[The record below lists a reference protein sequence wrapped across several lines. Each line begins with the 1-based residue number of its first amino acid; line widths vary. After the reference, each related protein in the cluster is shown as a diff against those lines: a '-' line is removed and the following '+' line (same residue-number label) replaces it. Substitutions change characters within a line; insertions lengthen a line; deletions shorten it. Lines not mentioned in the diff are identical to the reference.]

1 MDVCLE
7 RGACVGFLSGL
18 CVKRVVTEKPGES
31 VGKAGDMSRNVYDAT
46 AVNEYERP
54 IAVYVRVS
62 TEKQELDNQLVLIEG
77 WLKSHGL
84 QADYRFIEQP
94 VSGGEDERPQFLALW
109 EKIERGE
116 VKTVVVAE
124 LSRLSRRMPTLVNF
138 LYKCIERGVTVVS
151 LREEWL
157 ANALKNKMFRPI
169 VIAML
174 STLYELERQMISERT
189 KAGLERAKREGK
201 HVGRPPKLSAK
212 EQKKIMELYS
222 LGVPIARI
230 ARQLGVSRS
239 TVKRYIIML
248 QKRGKQ

>member
-1 MDVCLE
+1 
-7 RGACVGFLSGL
+7 
-18 CVKRVVTEKPGES
+18 
-31 VGKAGDMSRNVYDAT
+31 
-46 AVNEYERP
+46 
-54 IAVYVRVS
+54 
-62 TEKQELDNQLVLIEG
+62 
-77 WLKSHGL
+77 
-84 QADYRFIEQP
+84 
-94 VSGGEDERPQFLALW
+94 
-109 EKIERGE
+109 
-116 VKTVVVAE
+116 
-124 LSRLSRRMPTLVNF
+124 
-138 LYKCIERGVTVVS
+138 
-151 LREEWL
+151 
-157 ANALKNKMFRPI
+157 MFRPI

>member
-1 MDVCLE
+1 MDVCLKCGS
-7 RGACVGFLSGL
+7 RVSFLSQL
-18 CVKRVVTEKPGES
+18 CVKRVVAENLEENM
-31 VGKAGDMSRNVYDAT
+31 GKAGDMSKNVYDVT
-46 AVNEYERP
+46 VENEYERP

-62 TEKQELDNQLVLIEG
+62 TEKQELDNQLVLIES
-77 WLKSHGL
+77 WLKAHGL

-94 VSGGEDERPQFLALW
+94 MSGGEDERPEFLALW
-109 EKIERGE
+109 EKIDRGE
-116 VKTVVVAE
+116 VKTLVVAE

-222 LGVPIARI
+222 MGVPISRI
-230 ARQLGVSRS
+230 ASQLGVSRS

>member
-1 MDVCLE
+1 M
-7 RGACVGFLSGL
+7 
-18 CVKRVVTEKPGES
+18 TEKPEETKES
-31 VGKAGDMSRNVYDAT
+31 IGKAEDISKNVYDIT
-46 AVNEYERP
+46 AMNEYERP

-62 TEKQELDNQLVLIEG
+62 TEKQELDNQLVLIES
-77 WLKSHGL
+77 WLKAHGL

-94 VSGGEDERPQFLALW
+94 MSGGEDERPQFLALW
-109 EKIERGE
+109 EKIDKGE
-116 VKTVVVAE
+116 IKTLVVAE

-138 LYKCIERGVTVVS
+138 LYKCVERDVTVVS

-201 HVGRPPKLSAK
+201 HVGRPPKLSVK

-222 LGVPIARI
+222 MGVPISRI
-230 ARQLGVSRS
+230 ASQLGVSRS
-239 TVKRYIIML
+239 TVKRYIIMS

>member
-1 MDVCLE
+1 M
-7 RGACVGFLSGL
+7 
-18 CVKRVVTEKPGES
+18 TEKPEETKENIS
-31 VGKAGDMSRNVYDAT
+31 KTEDISKNVYDAT
-46 AVNEYERP
+46 AMNEYERP

-62 TEKQELDNQLVLIEG
+62 TEKQELDNQLVLIES
-77 WLKSHGL
+77 WLKARGL

-94 VSGGEDERPQFLALW
+94 MSGSEDERPQFLALW
-109 EKIERGE
+109 EKIDKGE
-116 VKTVVVAE
+116 IKTLVVAE
-124 LSRLSRRMPTLVNF
+124 LSRLSRRMPSLVNF
-138 LYKCIERGVTVVS
+138 LYKCVEKDVTVVS

-201 HVGRPPKLSAK
+201 HVGRPQKLSAK

-222 LGVPIARI
+222 MGVPISRI
-230 ARQLGVSRS
+230 ASQLGVSRS
-239 TVKRYIIML
+239 TVKRYIIMS